1 MTPRRRP
8 PSARTDLALAGLAL
22 FLAACGTPE
31 AVREQAARS
40 QTNVVL
46 ISTQLEN
53 FATTRR
59 RLAERRAESMAGWA
73 AAIGKDE
80 AYLATEKA
88 ARAQAGETSTFSRIE
103 KLKTFADSIA
113 AIQARADKEAED
125 LRALILAA
133 SNNLETP
140 ATDLTAL
147 AAKLRDLAEEEG
159 LKDRLKFLFAFA
171 KQVNNEMKKA
181 REEQE
186 ASVKKASAVKIGGG
200 SQ

>member
-31 AVREQAARS
+31 AVRDQAARS

-59 RLAERRAESMAGWA
+59 RLAERRAESLAGWA

-80 AYLATEKA
+80 AFLATEKA
-88 ARAQAGETSTFSRIE
+88 ARAQAGETKTFSRIE